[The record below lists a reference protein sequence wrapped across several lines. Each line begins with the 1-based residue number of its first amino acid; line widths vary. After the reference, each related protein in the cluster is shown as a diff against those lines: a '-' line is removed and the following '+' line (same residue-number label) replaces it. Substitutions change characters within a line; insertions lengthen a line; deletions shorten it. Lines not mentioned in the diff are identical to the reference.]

1 MSPAGR
7 RSAQAGAPDRVHEQ
21 PRRRALVDIRGNRR
35 LFPRVS
41 PFLSFFENSQKGTV
55 MSTAPSAA
63 VRTFPRIG
71 VKATRKA
78 TVIAFLAWL
87 FAVYDYILFGTLL
100 PEIAHRFG
108 WTEATPPRASPRHD
122 PHGLGHRYRFRA
134 ERDHPGRRLP
144 RRCPSLRR
152 ARPVRAGGERDL
164 S

>member
-21 PRRRALVDIRGNRR
+21 PRRRALVDIRRHRR
-35 LFPRVS
+35 RFPRVS

-55 MSTAPSAA
+55 MSPAPSAA

-108 WTEATPPRASPRHD
+108 WTEATASLVSTLVSVGTAIVAPAVRPIVDRIGRTRGIARHV
-122 PHGLGHRYRFRA
+122 P
-134 ERDHPGRRLP
+134 
-144 RRCPSLRR
+144 
-152 ARPVRAGGERDL
+152 
-164 S
+164 